1 MVDKFEKKGSAG
13 SIQGRLK
20 SKGLSNKLGDKRTPA
35 AINKTHLGHRLCM
48 SLCSLFDPTLLAEE
62 ACNLLCCKGLVTH

>member
-20 SKGLSNKLGDKRTPA
+20 SKGLSNKLGDKEDAGGYQQDASGPPA
-35 AINKTHLGHRLCM
+35 VHVSVLSVRP
-48 SLCSLFDPTLLAEE
+48 DPSR
-62 ACNLLCCKGLVTH
+62 

>member
-20 SKGLSNKLGDKRTPA
+20 SKGLSNKLGDNYQQDASGPPA
-35 AINKTHLGHRLCM
+35 VHVSVLSVRP
-48 SLCSLFDPTLLAEE
+48 DPSR
-62 ACNLLCCKGLVTH
+62 